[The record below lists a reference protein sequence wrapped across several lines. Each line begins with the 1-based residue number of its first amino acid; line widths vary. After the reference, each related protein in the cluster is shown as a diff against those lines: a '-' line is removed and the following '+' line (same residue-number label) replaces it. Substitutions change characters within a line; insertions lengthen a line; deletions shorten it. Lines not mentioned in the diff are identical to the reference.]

1 MTFIDE
7 KSSITKYIFISSVI
21 ILIFIV
27 LTVSAPGTLYG
38 LHTFKHI
45 TEVLVERNTPSIVE
59 LGNIDHTWYPD
70 ITFGSVVH
78 LHDGPQPSGVSISD
92 VTVFITTVLTSQL
105 APRLKVTMDT
115 FDGTADGTFQ
125 QLTDLEPITYML
137 QHSTIN
143 VTITTF
149 SARSAQSD
157 ADTVPGMYLVVFQ
170 DFSSYKSFKLGHN
183 PVPYRNYSIATNG
196 STSVI
201 FEVNETSFYFFGVY
215 KPKGILYDGMYEASR
230 YYYKPNDY
238 ISQSGPSITEGNS
251 TTLRVTPG
259 DTVLTYAT
267 SDNDED
273 LFYTVSITAKPHR
286 TNSKALGCIIPNTV
300 INVILLIGILSAVY
314 ICYRRSLAVPRPVD
328 CDVPRPIDCT
338 EHPNTCTQE
347 SAEDDKL
354 IN

>member
-1 MTFIDE
+1 MTFIDK
-7 KSSITKYIFISSVI
+7 KSYIIVCSFILSA
-21 ILIFIV
+21 ILVLIV
-27 LTVSAPGTLYG
+27 LIGLAPATLYG

-45 TEVLVERNTPSIVE
+45 TEVPIERNTLSIVK

-70 ITFGSVVH
+70 ITFGSVVQ
-78 LHDGPQPSGVSISD
+78 LHDEPQPSGVSISD
-92 VTVFITTVLTSQL
+92 VTVFITTVSASHL
-105 APRLKVTMDT
+105 APRLKVTTDT

-125 QLTDLEPITYML
+125 QLADLEPVAYML

-157 ADTVPGMYLVVFQ
+157 ADTMPGMYLVVFQ

-238 ISQSGPSITEGNS
+238 ISQPGHSITEANS
-251 TTLRVTPG
+251 TTLCVTPG
-259 DTVLTYAT
+259 DTVLAYAT
-267 SDNDED
+267 SNNNED
-273 LFYTVSITAKPHR
+273 LFYTMSVTAKPYLA
-286 TNSKALGCIIPNTV
+286 NSKALACIISNTV
-300 INVILLIGILSAVY
+300 INVILIGILSAVLVY
-314 ICYRRSLAVPRPVD
+314 LYVCYKHTLTPSQ
-328 CDVPRPIDCT
+328 CT
-338 EHPNTCTQE
+338 DQEHQ
-347 SAEDDKL
+347 KL
-354 IN
+354 IVNH